1 MRVTYRYFRRSWDES
16 RDDEFAAWGPAT
28 YYFETDDA
36 LVPSRQIE
44 AYDGGQRLCYD
55 DHIPRTNTDF
65 SPAGASFQK
74 VKMRAR
80 SRLRRLSSKQS
91 GAKGLS
97 TRQPARANLVILKL
111 TPCRWTS

>member
-55 DHIPRTNTDF
+55 DQHPEDEYGFLSGWRIFPEGEDE
-65 SPAGASFQK
+65 GSFEIT
-74 VKMRAR
+74 A
-80 SRLRRLSSKQS
+80 LEFEAEWSKGSQH
-91 GAKGLS
+91 
-97 TRQPARANLVILKL
+97 
-111 TPCRWTS
+111 